1 MKKKDFFCEL
11 KEALEFEDVAFTE
24 KTEFRKI
31 DGYDSLHVMMI
42 IAFVDSK
49 FGKRLTAKQLF
60 SITDVRSL
68 MDLIGIEN
76 FEE

>member
-1 MKKKDFFCEL
+1 MKKQDFLNEL
-11 KEALEFEDVAFTE
+11 QEALEFENVNLSE
-24 KTEFRKI
+24 KTDFKKI

-42 IAFVDSK
+42 IAFVDNK

-60 SITDVRSL
+60 NISNVQSL
-68 MDLIGIEN
+68 MELIGLEK